1 MTPGPRR
8 VQVAAGSVWEA
19 MRERRFFWK
28 PFAPAGWLS
37 HL

>member
-8 VQVAAGSVWEA
+8 VQVAADGVWEA
-19 MRERRFFWK
+19 MRERRSFWK
-28 PFAPAGWLS
+28 PFVLAGWLS